1 MGSVGVGGGASSQQ
15 YCVTGGAS
23 SQQYCLKWNNH
34 QNNMLRVFMRLL
46 GSEQF
51 TDVTLAAEGK
61 RIKCHKMVL
70 SACSSYFEH
79 LFLTYN
85 ENNQIVILKDTSY
98 TDIAAIVEF
107 MYKGEINVSQDHL
120 SSLLKT
126 AENLKVKGLAEVS
139 GEERRSSGPGAV
151 SSEAAPASSNST
163 RQGPGVTL
171 AHRLTGTGPPPMQ
184 MMGRP
189 QLNAKSPVVLRHPG
203 TNNINMEGIQNIMS
217 PNGLDRIGDI
227 KRKRGRP
234 RTLDGPGDD
243 NSCFSPR
250 IESITGAGSPTLTS
264 LLHLPLAT
272 PLTQTTP
279 LSTPP
284 SIQPKPSLPMTPMTP
299 MSCSTPGPASGP
311 VNNSNSNTVVT
322 PTKTITPATTANL
335 SQMTPLQSAL
345 SMPVHESS
353 IKAHVVGG
361 STSPSLPV
369 SACSTP
375 APGDMAEDSRGS
387 FSDMMMDG
395 GETNGGAG
403 GFIPPLTPEKVA
415 SWGIIKMNDYLVSGT
430 RQQYWEE
437 YFVKHVMSAVRNK
450 EIDMKGAAELL
461 GVSYGTLYGRY
472 RETFGYL
479 KHAWNVSGRPQKKSN
494 LWTDPN
500 TRQILESMRSG
511 SINIKQAAEALGM
524 EPAMLAYQ
532 LAGKV
537 QGEGDLEDGSPS
549 KMLCFEGFNGI
560 DDDIAENDDDLLD
573 YNQELMEVQP
583 DIIMEGSPEAFDSYV
598 TEENDDE
605 DEGVDPIAEVGVD
618 PTVS

>member
-1 MGSVGVGGGASSQQ
+1 
-15 YCVTGGAS
+15 
-23 SQQYCLKWNNH
+23 
-34 QNNMLRVFMRLL
+34 MRLL

-79 LFLTYN
+79 LFMTYN

-139 GEERRSSGPGAV
+139 GEERRSQPTQSTP
-151 SSEAAPASSNST
+151 AAPATSSVSPPVSSSCLV
-163 RQGPGVTL
+163 RGPGVTL
-171 AHRLTGTGPPPMQ
+171 AHRLTGPPAHGPPPMQ

-189 QLNAKSPVVLRHPG
+189 QQQAKSPVVLRHPG
-203 TNNINMEGIQNIMS
+203 TNMEGIPNIMS
-217 PNGLDRIGDI
+217 PNGLDRIGEI

-272 PLTQTTP
+272 PLTQPLTTP
-279 LSTPP
+279 PI
-284 SIQPKPSLPMTPMTP
+284 IQPKPPSITALNTSM
-299 MSCSTPGPASGP
+299 PAST
-311 VNNSNSNTVVT
+311 TVVT
-322 PTKTITPATTANL
+322 PTKTITPSTTTTL
-335 SQMTPLQSAL
+335 QQMTPLQSAL
-345 SMPVHESS
+345 SAPVHDVP
-353 IKAHVVGG
+353 AA
-361 STSPSLPV
+361 STSPGLPM

-375 APGDMAEDSRGS
+375 APGDIAEDSRGS
-387 FSDMMMDG
+387 FSDIATDG
-395 GETNGGAG
+395 GEANGSQGA

-537 QGEGDLEDGSPS
+537 SGEADFEDGSPS
-549 KMLCFEGFNGI
+549 KMLCLEGFNGT
-560 DDDIAENDDDLLD
+560 DDNIIENEEEDED

-598 TEENDDE
+598 TEENDD
-605 DEGVDPIAEVGVD
+605 DDDGVDPIAELGVD